1 MFLKS
6 SVFYICLLFAI
17 NFGYSQGRFNI
28 VGKENVSESIPFK
41 LVNNMIVIKGKIN
54 GKELAFILDTGIKRT
69 MLFNLQV
76 TDTIPF
82 RNVKQLQIRGLGEG
96 QPIQAHRSMGNLFQM
111 GGIVNPSMS
120 VFIITDDLF
129 DLSAKMGMDVH
140 GIIGGDL
147 FRDFVVK
154 INYVS
159 ERIQFY
165 EPEAYEEKK
174 CRGCETFPL
183 DFYNEKPFIDVYV
196 ENHLGK
202 EIKVKLL
209 IDSGGGDSL
218 WLFTHSNPDI
228 LVPEKYFDDFLGRGL
243 SGNIYGKRSK
253 INKLRIGS
261 FVIEN
266 AAVSFPD
273 STSMVSVH
281 ANRDRNGTLGA
292 GILKRFNVVMDY
304 PNRRITLKKNSKFKS
319 PFLYNKSGMEL
330 MFGGEMLVKVKRAT
344 LYQTGSQST
353 RSATEIVFNYGL
365 TYKPSFQ
372 ISQIRRGSPAHLA
385 GLIEGDILLEI
396 NGIAAYSLKME
407 EVIHMLSQKS
417 NKKIKVLVDRN
428 GQHLS
433 YQFTL
438 KDLL

>member
-1 MFLKS
+1 MFRKS
-6 SVFYICLLFAI
+6 SFISICLIFAI
-17 NFGYSQGRFNI
+17 NYGFAQGGFSI
-28 VGKENVSESIPFK
+28 VGKNEVSQSIPFK
-41 LVNNMIVIKGKIN
+41 LVNNMIVVKAKIN
-54 GKELAFILDTGIKRT
+54 GKELSFILDTGIKRT
-69 MLFNLQV
+69 MLFNLKL

-82 RNVKQLQIRGLGEG
+82 RNVKQLEIRGLGEG

-111 GGIVNPSMS
+111 GGIVNPSTS

-147 FRDFVVK
+147 FKDFVVK
-154 INYVS
+154 INYVTK
-159 ERIQFY
+159 RMLFY
-165 EPEAYEEKK
+165 EPDAYQEKK

-183 DFYNEKPFIDVYV
+183 DFYNEKPYIDAYV

-218 WLFTHSNPDI
+218 WLFTHSDPDI
-228 LVPEKYFDDFLGRGL
+228 LVPDKYFDDFLGRGL

-253 INKLRIGS
+253 INKLRLGS
-261 FVIEN
+261 FVLED

-273 STSMVSVH
+273 STSMVTVH

-292 GILKRFNVVMDY
+292 GILKRFNLVMDY
-304 PNRRITLKKNSKFKS
+304 PNRKITLKKNAKFKA
-319 PFLYNKSGMEL
+319 PFMYNKSGVEL
-330 MFGGEMLVKVKRAT
+330 MFGGEMLVKVKRGT
-344 LYQTGSQST
+344 LYQTNAQTT
-353 RSATEIVFNYGL
+353 RSATQIVFNYGL

-372 ISQIRRGSPAHLA
+372 ISQIRQGSPAHLA
-385 GLIEGDILLEI
+385 GLMENDILLEI
-396 NGIAAYSLKME
+396 NGVAAYSLKME
-407 EVIHMLSQKS
+407 EVIHMLSQKAG
-417 NKKIKVLVDRN
+417 KKIKVLVDRN
-428 GQHLS
+428 GQHLK
-433 YQFTL
+433 YEFVL